1 MEETEHTLMRYATL
15 SLGGESR
22 EQALRGLLA
31 QLLTSNFVQAVLVPK
46 PLADGSAV
54 VQSLIVG
61 PEQLRDAMP
70 IAPTMPVQSAHI
82 LSDLTATP
90 LEGRIAAV
98 LKPCEL
104 RAAIEL
110 TKFLQVDLE
119 NVVTIAL
126 DCAGT
131 YDVTDYAG
139 MTSEQRASAVRALA
153 GGSNN
158 TQADRMREA
167 CRMCSRPIPIG
178 ADLGVGILSKSSDSV
193 PLSLSDRFANDLA
206 QALSL
211 EITESEPEGR
221 AAAIE
226 ALVAERRAYRNK
238 ALGGFTEETASID
251 GLMRALS
258 ACIGCRNC
266 MSVCPICY
274 CKECVFASTVFEH
287 RPDQFLARARR
298 KGALRV
304 PTETLMFHLTR
315 LSHMGTSCVGCGVC
329 ESACP
334 NDVPVASLFNSLGEK
349 LQEMFDYV
357 PGEDPA
363 ADPPV
368 AAFKEKELVDVAPN
382 D

>member
-1 MEETEHTLMRYATL
+1 MEETDREVMRYATL
-15 SLGGESR
+15 NLNGGSR
-22 EQALRGLLA
+22 DEALRGLLA

-54 VQSLIVG
+54 VQSLVVD
-61 PEQLRDAMP
+61 PEQLEDAMP
-70 IAPTMPVQSAHI
+70 IAPTMPVQSARI

-90 LEGRIAAV
+90 NEGLIAAV

-104 RAAIEL
+104 RAAVEL
-110 TKFLQVDLE
+110 AKFLQVDLE
-119 NVVTIAL
+119 RVVTIGV
-126 DCAGT
+126 DCFGT
-131 YDVTDYAG
+131 YEVTDYADL
-139 MTSEQRASAVRALA
+139 SADQRTAALQSLGAGANSAQA
-153 GGSNN
+153 GEI
-158 TQADRMREA
+158 REA
-167 CRMCSRPIPIG
+167 CRMCIRPIPIG
-178 ADLGVGILSKSSDSV
+178 ADLGVGLMNASSDSI
-193 PLSLSDRFANDLA
+193 PLSLSGRFADGLA
-206 QALSL
+206 EALSL

-221 AAAIE
+221 AAIE
-226 ALVAERRAYRNK
+226 ALVAERQEYRDK
-238 ALGGFTEETASID
+238 ALGAFAEETASID
-251 GLMRALS
+251 GLMGALS

-274 CKECVFASTVFEH
+274 CKECVFASTVFDH
-287 RPDQFLARARR
+287 RPDQFLARAKR

-315 LSHMGTSCVGCGVC
+315 LRHMGTSSVGCGEC

-334 NDVPVASLFNSLGEK
+334 NDVPVSSLFNSLGEK
-349 LQEMFDYV
+349 LQAMFEYV

-368 AAFKEKELVDVAPN
+368 AAFKEKELVDIAPN

>member
-1 MEETEHTLMRYATL
+1 MEETDREVMRYATL
-15 SLGGESR
+15 NLNGGSR
-22 EQALRGLLA
+22 DEALRGLLA
-31 QLLTSNFVQAVLVPK
+31 RLLTSNFVQAVLVPK

-54 VQSLIVG
+54 VQSLVVD
-61 PEQLRDAMP
+61 PEQLEDAMP
-70 IAPTMPVQSAHI
+70 IAPTMPVQSARI

-90 LEGRIAAV
+90 NEGLIAAV

-104 RAAIEL
+104 RAAVEL
-110 TKFLQVDLE
+110 AKFLQVDLE
-119 NVVTIAL
+119 RVVTIGV
-126 DCAGT
+126 DCFGT
-131 YDVTDYAG
+131 YEVTDYADL
-139 MTSEQRASAVRALA
+139 SADQRTAALQSLGGGANDAQA
-153 GGSNN
+153 GEI
-158 TQADRMREA
+158 REA
-167 CRMCSRPIPIG
+167 CRMCIRPIPIG
-178 ADLGVGILSKSSDSV
+178 ADLGVGLMNASSDSI
-193 PLSLSDRFANDLA
+193 PLSLSGRFADGLA
-206 QALSL
+206 EALSL

-221 AAAIE
+221 AAIE
-226 ALVAERRAYRNK
+226 ALVAERQEYRDK
-238 ALGGFTEETASID
+238 ALGAFAEETASID
-251 GLMRALS
+251 GLMGALS

-274 CKECVFASTVFEH
+274 CKECVFASTVFDH
-287 RPDQFLARARR
+287 RPDQFLARAKR

-334 NDVPVASLFNSLGEK
+334 NDVPVSSLFNSLGEK
-349 LQEMFDYV
+349 LQAMFEYV

-368 AAFKEKELVDVAPN
+368 AAFKEKELVDIAPN